1 MLLYEEFGG
10 RALANAFTA
19 QLPLFYFSA
28 AVENIR
34 QAQEG
39 INPHKAAD
47 AHAQRQAWQQWYSSS
62 RSGSRRL

>member
-28 AVENIR
+28 AVETIR
-34 QAQEG
+34 QAQG

-62 RSGSRRL
+62 SSGSRRL